1 MNKKILLIGGGGHAK
16 VVLDSLLS
24 QNQYL
29 EIGIIDKN
37 ENIGKRILGIEII
50 GTDEDLTTL
59 YSKGYNYA
67 FVTVGSIGNPQL
79 RIKLQKLI
87 KEIGFIIP
95 NIIDQTAMVSRDVFL
110 EEGIYIGKGAIIN
123 SGTIIKKGAI
133 INTRAIIEHD
143 CVIGE
148 FVHIAPGSVISGE
161 VVIGDNTHIGA
172 NSVIKQQ
179 VIIGNN
185 TLIGIG
191 SVVVKNL
198 KNNIIAYGNPCREVR
213 EL

>member
-29 EIGIIDKN
+29 EIGIIDKK

-50 GTDEDLTTL
+50 GTDEDLTML

-67 FVTVGSIGNPQL
+67 FVTVGSIGTPQL

-123 SGTIIKKGAI
+123 AGTIIKKGAI

-179 VIIGNN
+179 VIIGEN